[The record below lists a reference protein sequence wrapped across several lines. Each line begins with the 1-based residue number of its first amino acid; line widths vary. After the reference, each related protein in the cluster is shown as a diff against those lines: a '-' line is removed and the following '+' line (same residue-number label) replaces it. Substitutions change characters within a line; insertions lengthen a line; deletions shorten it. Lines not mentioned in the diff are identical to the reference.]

1 MSGSGSIS
9 KQGSAARRDAASS
22 VAFYDAVT
30 LQLRTLTRQKR
41 LRYNKTMRHKAT
53 WIEWKP
59 LHGCLLICSM
69 VVFAAV
75 AQSRQE
81 PTTPT
86 IEKPDKTQTPPPRS
100 TSGISPRHHASRP
113 PADLPPSARMFYQ
126 VMWGVDSLGVKSVES
141 GQMIRFSYRV
151 IDVEKAKGLND
162 KKATPFLI
170 DEKARVKL
178 VVPSMEKVGQLR
190 QSSTPEAG
198 KSYWMVF
205 SNKGNFVKRGNRVS
219 VVIGRFRVDGLVV
232 Q

>member
-1 MSGSGSIS
+1 MFG
-9 KQGSAARRDAASS
+9 QS
-22 VAFYDAVT
+22 VRIVRVMFG
-30 LQLRTLTRQKR
+30 
-41 LRYNKTMRHKAT
+41 
-53 WIEWKP
+53 I
-59 LHGCLLICSM
+59 LLPRGLGM
-69 VVFAAV
+69 LFAAV
-75 AQSRQE
+75 LASSIVVSGAHAQSAGS
-81 PTTPT
+81 
-86 IEKPDKTQTPPPRS
+86 EKSSTGTPPPPS

-151 IDVEKAKGLND
+151 IDVEKAN
-162 KKATPFLI
+162 PFLI

-178 VVPSMEKVGQLR
+178 VVPTMEKVGQLR

-219 VVIGRFRVDGLVV
+219 VEIGRFRVDGLVV

>member
-1 MSGSGSIS
+1 VVDCGKALGQDLKMFGQSVQIVRMMFGILLP
-9 KQGSAARRDAASS
+9 SA
-22 VAFYDAVT
+22 
-30 LQLRTLTRQKR
+30 LGML
-41 LRYNKTMRHKAT
+41 
-53 WIEWKP
+53 
-59 LHGCLLICSM
+59 
-69 VVFAAV
+69 FAAV
-75 AQSRQE
+75 LASSIVVSAALAQSAGS
-81 PTTPT
+81 
-86 IEKPDKTQTPPPRS
+86 EKSSTGTPPPTS
-100 TSGISPRHHASRP
+100 TSGISTRRHASHP

-126 VMWGVDSLGVKSVES
+126 IMWGVDSLGVKSVES

-151 IDVEKAKGLND
+151 TDVEKAKGLND
-162 KKATPFLI
+162 KKATPFLM

-219 VVIGRFRVDGLVV
+219 VVIGRLRIDGLVV